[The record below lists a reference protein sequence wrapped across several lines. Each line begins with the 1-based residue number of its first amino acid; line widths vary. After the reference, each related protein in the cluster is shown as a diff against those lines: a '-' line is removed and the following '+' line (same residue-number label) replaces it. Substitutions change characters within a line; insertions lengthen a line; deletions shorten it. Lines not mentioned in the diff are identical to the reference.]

1 MGSPWTEHPSWELV
15 AEASDVA
22 GRDVEAL
29 LLHANADELRQTRN
43 SQLATFVLS
52 MVVFDAVTR
61 VGAEAAGHAGH
72 SLGEY
77 TALTA
82 AGVIDYADAVRLVS
96 ERGDAM
102 QAAADDSKGTMA
114 AILGLDDDQVNIA
127 CARVSGDVW
136 VANYNAPGQVVIAGS
151 PEAVTEASALAK
163 ELGAKRCLLYT
174 SPSPRDS

>member
-1 MGSPWTEHPSWELV
+1 MIVFLYPGQGSQKPGMGSPWTEHPSWELV

-29 LLHANADELRQTRN
+29 LLHADADELRQTRN
-43 SQLATFVLS
+43 SQLATYVLS

-82 AGVIDYADAVRLVS
+82 AGVTDAELPTYSAALRTLATS
-96 ERGDAM
+96 AMIRER
-102 QAAADDSKGTMA
+102 T
-114 AILGLDDDQVNIA
+114 
-127 CARVSGDVW
+127 
-136 VANYNAPGQVVIAGS
+136 P
-151 PEAVTEASALAK
+151 
-163 ELGAKRCLLYT
+163 
-174 SPSPRDS
+174 